1 VQGVIIT
8 GYFAKEMP
16 LNPDQ
21 SLGPVVIGS
30 KIRVEKGEPLPLQ
43 EGRVEFV
50 PGQAWDPRHLTIE
63 KAMTPDRKKLNIQI
77 SLANTIPLSFY
88 TGVIL
93 KQKPI
98 TLRVTLIP
106 GMALPGTGIPVSI
119 PIAPIVD
126 EVSVTIPAIPQPV
139 IIVDGTYMGKTGE
152 GRDRAKVTAT
162 VLLPPFILPEE
173 KEALIRN
180 ISFDVTDVRYGEL
193 KIEGTTSN
201 TTEKTIELI
210 AIPGPDS
217 PDGLVR
223 GTIRAAVSLQGLLLS
238 GEKQL
243 SFECG
248 KKFILNINPG
258 TIDVTMEKKGT
269 FTARVLEEREGGQYY
284 PVEEAAL
291 WVDPGSELLKF
302 LSLSP
307 MGAGKEL
314 TCTVTQTELS
324 KVKSVELEV
333 NAKAGSEEPQ
343 SGRIRVNVAQ
353 ESSGELLVI
362 FDPESKTSVSPFI
375 RGDFVRLKAK
385 VVPPFGMPPVHA
397 DIEFACASPSGWL
410 KGPAEDVSATPG
422 LLAGSTAAISS
433 LPADEDGEW
442 KSAHFYG
449 NIPIPAGKGDPPSI
463 EVVIVTAKKDDVV
476 IGRVV
481 TQVGLLA
488 RPMISVDKEKI
499 NFLANSDNLREGR
512 PPAVT
517 TEKVTVT
524 VLNPGIYAWEI
535 GVEPTGDTQYLST
548 KKTSR
553 TSTSVVY
560 EFSLKDPV
568 PLPDNS
574 PGKPGWEQQV
584 LVHTY
589 AHLSTAEK
597 LGAVEVPPDVM
608 VQGPDILLRILHE
621 GLFVEATYEYDEQG
635 VRHESI
641 GKKDLVIRV
650 EVPSEKKYKPPEIK
664 IVAFIWDGHDMVP
677 NSKVYIDHVR
687 EPQES
692 KDRDRRARAMWKTL
706 FFDMKDSVSIE
717 FKKKEEFRPT
727 GADYYPPAI
736 WEVFVSTSIPANGER
751 LRGHILFFAKK
762 QDDGDLHP
770 DEAHT
775 LKLGSP
781 ISAVPA
787 MSFIPD
793 TTWQLEVPVELILG
807 VPGDIVTEN
816 NIKTLVEER
825 TRCNE
830 IINTSFPP
838 EKRENLFEQ
847 LASLKGNKA
856 LDFRIFSR
864 SLFNQA
870 HDSWAEDHESYL
882 WWEGAWSKSIWAL
895 DKTVVAGDIA
905 FQVLVMYA
913 TKNLGIGS
921 AYIASTIATTI
932 KDEGLNFYL
941 FYAAQQSDMPECTKL
956 YVEKEWTSFL
966 DSIVH
971 GTVNVAVDAAILR
984 DFRIE
989 KVVTSP
995 KKYLRTLAWL
1005 WLWKF
1010 GRNLYNDPDGG
1021 YFKAMEKAT
1030 DELKDIVLLLAISSY
1045 VNENGTKDIK
1055 KLFRQAQDKGYFG
1068 GTTKEP
1074 GEPKT
1079 GKPQKMPAGSG
1090 DPKRKSAFMKGR
1102 ASGREKVEA
1111 LNRAAE
1117 ELVKNPHD
1125 PEAQRRFGKAAEE
1138 VQIDK
1143 HAMHELNNRNKD
1155 QQDPLRQQFNE
1166 FWKGE
1171 YAKVDKATRERIA
1184 QDLNKN
1190 LKPGETPYTADD
1202 IIVAG
1207 VTNTPPKSPAE
1218 DSIKSTYDRD
1228 VTYRNN
1234 RPTSKDMPT
1243 RDIKTGISKDIYNEE
1258 FYKQRHN
1265 GELPMK
1271 EVNGK
1276 QVVDRDM
1283 VNEFAEHC
1291 DQTVTDRYHADAYG
1305 GGQQD
1310 IPPAIDPK
1318 HKGTPFKDVEATAKA
1333 MEYKVQE
1340 WYNRA
1345 QKAENAGDHAAA
1357 EAYKEEGMRQLT
1369 KQFKNQVQ
1377 GRVDKINEIM
1387 GIPESPVAKVPQDL
1401 QAAIDIMNRV
1411 GTKGPDGTVFTPA
1424 DAEAALSSMKTPTS
1438 PTEVISKMSGVVESL
1453 QKHTPPNVQKAVEEH
1468 VKTLS
1473 GTSQ

>member
-1 VQGVIIT
+1 
-8 GYFAKEMP
+8 MP

-50 PGQAWDPRHLTIE
+50 PGQAWDPRHLTIGKE
-63 KAMTPDRKKLNIQI
+63 MTPDRKKLNIHI
-77 SLANTIPLSFY
+77 SLTNTIPLSFY
-88 TGVIL
+88 TAVIL

-126 EVSVTIPAIPQPV
+126 EVSVTIPAIPQPE
-139 IIVDGTYMGKTGE
+139 IIIDGTYMGKTGE

-162 VLLPPFILPEE
+162 VLLPPYILPEE
-173 KEALIRN
+173 KEGLIRN

-193 KIEGTTSN
+193 KIEGTASN

-217 PDGLVR
+217 PDGLVTA
-223 GTIRAAVSLQGLLLS
+223 TIRASASLHGLLLS

-258 TIDVTMEKKGT
+258 TLNVTMDKKGT
-269 FTARVLEEREGGQYY
+269 FTARVLEEHEGGQYY

-314 TCTVTQTELS
+314 TCTVSQTALS
-324 KVKSVELEV
+324 KVKSVDLEV
-333 NAKAGSEEPQ
+333 NAKAGNEEAQ
-343 SGRIRVNVAQ
+343 SGKIRVNVAQ
-353 ESSGELLVI
+353 ESLGDLEVE

-375 RGDFVRLKAK
+375 KGDFVRLKAK
-385 VVPPFGMPPVHA
+385 LVPPIGMPPVHA

-410 KGPAEDVSATPG
+410 KGPAEDVSAT
-422 LLAGSTAAISS
+422 LGSIAAPTADISS
-433 LPADEDGEW
+433 LPADDDGEW
-442 KSAHFYG
+442 KSANFYG
-449 NIPIPAGKGDPPSI
+449 NIPIPAGKGDPPLM
-463 EVVIVTAKKDDVV
+463 EEVIVTAKKDGVV
-476 IGRVV
+476 IGQVV

-499 NFLANSDNLREGR
+499 NFLANSNILREGR

-524 VLNPGIYAWEI
+524 VLNPGIYSWKI
-535 GVEPTGDTQYLST
+535 GVEPTGDIQYIST
-548 KKTSR
+548 KKTYP

-560 EFSLKDPV
+560 EFTLKDPV
-568 PLPDNS
+568 PLPGNS

-589 AHLSTAEK
+589 AHLATAAK
-597 LGAVEVPPDVM
+597 LGAVEVQPDVM
-608 VQGPDILLRILHE
+608 VQGPDILIRILHE

-635 VRHESI
+635 VRHEI
-641 GKKDLVIRV
+641 VGKKDLLIRV

-677 NSKVYIDHVR
+677 NTKVYIDHVR

-706 FFDMKDSVSIE
+706 FFDMKESVSIE

-727 GADYYPPAI
+727 SGDYYPPAI

-751 LRGHILFFAKK
+751 LRGHILFFAKA

-770 DEAHT
+770 DEEYT
-775 LKLGSP
+775 PKFGSMV
-781 ISAVPA
+781 SGVPGIQ
-787 MSFIPD
+787 MVPD

-816 NIKTLVEER
+816 NIRTLIEER

-838 EKRENLFEQ
+838 EKREELFMQ
-847 LASLKGNKA
+847 LASLKGNRA
-856 LDFRIFSR
+856 LDYRIFSR

-905 FQVLVMYA
+905 FQVLVLYA

-921 AYIASTIATTI
+921 AYVASTIATAI
-932 KDEGLNFYL
+932 KDESLNFYL
-941 FYAAQQSDMPECTKL
+941 FYAAHQSDMPECTQL
-956 YVEKEWTSFL
+956 YVEREWTTFL

-971 GTVNVAVDAAILR
+971 ASVNVAVDAAILR

-1079 GKPQKMPAGSG
+1079 GKPQKVSAGKV
-1090 DPKRKSAFMKGR
+1090 DPKRKSAFIKGR

-1111 LNRAAE
+1111 LNRAAAD
-1117 ELVKNPHD
+1117 LAKNPRD
-1125 PEAQRRFGKAAEE
+1125 PGARRRFAEAAEA
-1138 VQIDK
+1138 VQGDK
-1143 HAMHELNNRNKD
+1143 HAMHELNDRNPN
-1155 QQDPLRQQFNE
+1155 QQDPLRQEFNE
-1166 FWKGE
+1166 YWKGQ
-1171 YAKVDKATRERIA
+1171 YAKVDRQVKQGIA
-1184 QDLNKN
+1184 DALNKN
-1190 LKPGETPYTADD
+1190 LKSGDKPYTAND
-1202 IIVAG
+1202 IEVAG
-1207 VTNTPPKSPAE
+1207 VTNTPPKSAVE
-1218 DSIKSTYDRD
+1218 DSVKSTYDRD
-1228 VTYRNN
+1228 VTYRNKRTGN
-1234 RPTSKDMPT
+1234 
-1243 RDIKTGISKDIYNEE
+1243 DIPTGISEPIYNDQ
-1258 FYKQRHN
+1258 FYKQRHG
-1265 GELPMK
+1265 GEKPPSPQAAK
-1271 EVNGK
+1271 
-1276 QVVDRDM
+1276 
-1283 VNEFAEHC
+1283 EFAEHC
-1291 DQTVTDRYHADAYG
+1291 DQTVTDRYHPDAYG
-1305 GGQQD
+1305 GGQKD
-1310 IPPAIDPK
+1310 IGPAVDPK
-1318 HKGTPFKDVEATAKA
+1318 QKAVPFKDVGATAKA

-1340 WYNRA
+1340 WYNWA
-1345 QKAENAGDHAAA
+1345 QKAEKAGDYAAA

-1387 GIPESPVAKVPQDL
+1387 GNPEKPVAEVPKDL
-1401 QAAIDIMNRV
+1401 KAAVDIMNKV
-1411 GTKGPDGTVFTPA
+1411 GTKGSDGTVFSPA
-1424 DAEAALSSMKTPTS
+1424 DAEAALSSMKTS
-1438 PTEVISKMSGVVESL
+1438 PKEVISKMSGVVESL
-1453 QKHTPPNVQKAVEEH
+1453 QKNTPPNVQKAVEEH
-1468 VKTLS
+1468 LKTLIS
-1473 GTSQ
+1473 TQE